1 MKQNNQWTNDAKKF
15 LNPIITSCGYVW
27 IIHNLEVSICHIQI
41 DILKS
46 LQLVIDST
54 FTFDKV
60 TSFQWWTNHKH
71 NHVVRINVSVWPI
84 LRLLKLKKKQKSSI
98 KPHIR
103 CGDKE
108 NYILSKWGVSRAAL
122 IFFLFT
128 WRICIGFMNLD
139 WPSKD
144 SKIQIKKEM
153 KIGKN

>member
-84 LRLLKLKKKQKSSI
+84 LRLLKLKQKTKILYKTSYSMWRQRELYLI
-98 KPHIR
+98 KM
-103 CGDKE
+103 G
-108 NYILSKWGVSRAAL
+108 GSRAAL
-122 IFFLFT
+122 IFFPFT

>member
-27 IIHNLEVSICHIQI
+27 IIDNLEVSICHIQI

-108 NYILSKWGVSRAAL
+108 NYILSKWGVPELLSS
-122 IFFLFT
+122 FFLLHG
-128 WRICIGFMNLD
+128 GFALVSWIWID
-139 WPSKD
+139 QVKIPKSKL
-144 SKIQIKKEM
+144 KK
-153 KIGKN
+153 KWK